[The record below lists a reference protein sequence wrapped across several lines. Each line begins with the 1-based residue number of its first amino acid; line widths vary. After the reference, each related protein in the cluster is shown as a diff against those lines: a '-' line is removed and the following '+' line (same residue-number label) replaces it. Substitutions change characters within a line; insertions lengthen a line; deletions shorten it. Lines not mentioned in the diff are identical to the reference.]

1 MKDYIPEGFVFLPS
15 ISQYQLT
22 FLPVRTDIFHDLA
35 FILLCGLRMFL
46 LSFGYL
52 LHHFL
57 ILGNQGIQDCLN
69 RASLFSK
76 RNKSPGSN
84 SGTFADIPEVRPGVA
99 FSEILPCRSGL
110 SFLP

>member
-1 MKDYIPEGFVFLPS
+1 MKDYIPEGFVFAAGAFL
-15 ISQYQLT
+15 QHQLT

-35 FILLCGLRMFL
+35 FILLCGFRMFL

-57 ILGNQGIQDCLN
+57 ILGNQGIQDCPQQ
-69 RASLFSK
+69 SLFIFK
-76 RNKSPGSN
+76 REIKSPGSN

-99 FSEILPCRSGL
+99 FFQKFFPAAAD
-110 SFLP
+110 